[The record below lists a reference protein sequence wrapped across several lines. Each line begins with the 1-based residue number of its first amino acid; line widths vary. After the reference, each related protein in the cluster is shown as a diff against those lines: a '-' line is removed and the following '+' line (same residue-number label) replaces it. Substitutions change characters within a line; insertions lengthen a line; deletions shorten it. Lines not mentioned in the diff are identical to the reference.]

1 MCESG
6 GDQRM
11 KKRKPLEGIKIL
23 ELGNLVAAPFA
34 GKILSEFGAEV
45 IKVEEPKTGD
55 PLRNW
60 RVMHNDTSVWWYVQ
74 SRNKKSIT
82 VNLRDP
88 EGQQIIRQLSE
99 KVDVVLEN
107 FKPGTLERWGLGLED
122 LQKVNPS
129 IIMTRVSGYGQ
140 TGPYREKPGFG
151 SVAEAIGGLRYLT
164 GYPDLPPVRVGIA
177 LGDLV
182 AGLYAVIGT
191 LIALRARDEDAQKRG
206 QLVDVAL
213 YESVFSLLEGILP
226 EYDLT
231 GVVRERTGSTLPG
244 IAPSNTYEC
253 ADGKHLVIGGN
264 GDKIFQR
271 LMKAIGREDLAYDP
285 IYASNQGRADNVDFI
300 DAIIEDWTKKHP
312 LKEAQRILD
321 EVSVPVGPIYG
332 IKEIVEDEQYK
343 AREMLQEIELPDGK
357 KVLVPGV
364 VPKLSETPGE
374 INWSGP
380 SLGQH
385 NEEIYTEFMNFSFEE
400 FKKLKE
406 QGVI

>member
-1 MCESG
+1 MPH
-6 GDQRM
+6 
-11 KKRKPLEGIKIL
+11 KKPLEGVKIL

-34 GKILSEFGAEV
+34 GKLFAEFGAEV
-45 IKVEEPKTGD
+45 IKVEEPQKGD

-60 RVMHNDTSVWWYVQ
+60 RIMHQDTSVWWHVQ

-82 VNLRDP
+82 VNMRSE
-88 EGQQIIRQLSE
+88 EGQNIIKALVPN
-99 KVDVVLEN
+99 VDVVLEN
-107 FKPGTLERWGLGLED
+107 FKPGTLEKWGLGLGE
-122 LQKVNPS
+122 LQTLNPS
-129 IIMTRVSGYGQ
+129 IIMTRISGYGQ

-164 GYPDLPPVRVGIA
+164 GYPNLPPVRVGIA
-177 LGDLV
+177 IGDLT

-191 LIALRARDEDAQKRG
+191 LLALRAREQHPDKKG

-231 GVVRERTGSTLPG
+231 GTIRERTGSTLPG

-253 ADGKHLVIGGN
+253 ADGNHLVIGGN
-264 GDKIFQR
+264 GDGIFKR
-271 LMKAIGREDLAYDP
+271 LMTVIGREDLANDP
-285 IYASNQGRADNVDFI
+285 RFSNNQGRAENVEFI
-300 DAIIEDWTKKHP
+300 DQVIEQWTKQRS
-312 LKEAQRILD
+312 LKEAQRLLD
-321 EVSVPVGPIYG
+321 AVSVPVGPIYG

-343 AREMLQEIELPDGK
+343 AREMLQEVVLPDGK
-357 KVLVPGV
+357 KILVPGI

-374 INWSGP
+374 IKWNGP
-380 SLGQH
+380 KLGEH
-385 NEEIYTEFMNFSFEE
+385 NEEIYSEYLDFSFED
-400 FKKLKE
+400 FRKLKE

>member
-1 MCESG
+1 MS
-6 GDQRM
+6 
-11 KKRKPLEGIKIL
+11 KKKPLEGIKIL
-23 ELGNLVAAPFA
+23 ELGNLVAAPYA
-34 GKILSEFGAEV
+34 GKLFAEFGAEV
-45 IKVEEPKTGD
+45 IKVEEPKKGD

-82 VNLRDP
+82 VNMREK
-88 EGQQIIRQLSE
+88 EGQQIIKHLAK
-99 KVDVVLEN
+99 KVDVVIEN
-107 FKPGTLERWGLGLED
+107 FKPGTLENWGLGLED
-122 LQKVNPS
+122 LRELNPS

-177 LGDLV
+177 LGDLT

-191 LIALRARDEDAQKRG
+191 LMALRARDQDPDKKG

-213 YESVFSLLEGILP
+213 YESVFSLLEGILS

-231 GVVRERTGSTLPG
+231 GAVRERTGSTLPG

-264 GDKIFQR
+264 GDGIFKR
-271 LMKAIGREDLAYDP
+271 LMTAIGREDIANDP
-285 IYASNQGRADNVDFI
+285 TFATNQGRAENVEFI
-300 DAIIEDWTKKHP
+300 DSIIEEWTMQYP

-332 IKEIVEDEQYK
+332 IKEIVADEQYK
-343 AREMLQEIELPDGK
+343 AREMLQEVELPDGK
-357 KVLVPGV
+357 KVLVPGI

-374 INWSGP
+374 INWNGP
-380 SLGQH
+380 RLGEH
-385 NEEIYTEFMNFSFEE
+385 NEEIFIEFLNFSFED
-400 FKKLKE
+400 FKNLKE

>member
-1 MCESG
+1 MT
-6 GDQRM
+6 
-11 KKRKPLEGIKIL
+11 KRKPLEGIKIL

-45 IKVEEPKTGD
+45 IKVEEPTKGD

-60 RVMHNDTSVWWYVQ
+60 RVMHKDTSVWWYVQ

-82 VNLRDP
+82 VNMRDP
-88 EGQQIIRQLSE
+88 EGQQIIRQLAE

-122 LQKVNPS
+122 LRKVNPS

-177 LGDLV
+177 IGDLV

-191 LIALRARDEDAQKRG
+191 LMALRARDEDPGKQG

-253 ADGKHLVIGGN
+253 ADGNHLVIGGN

-271 LMKAIGREDLAYDP
+271 LMTAIGREDIAYDP
-285 IYASNQGRADNVDFI
+285 TYSTNQGRADNVTFI
-300 DAIIEDWTKKHP
+300 DATIEEWTKQHP

-332 IKEIVEDEQYK
+332 IKEIVEDEQYI

-374 INWSGP
+374 IIWSGP

>member
-1 MCESG
+1 MS
-6 GDQRM
+6 
-11 KKRKPLEGIKIL
+11 KKLPLEGVKIL

-45 IKVEEPKTGD
+45 IKVEEPAKGD

-82 VNLRDP
+82 VNMRDP
-88 EGQQIIRQLSE
+88 EGQQIIRQLAE

-122 LQKVNPS
+122 LRKVNPS

-191 LIALRARDEDAQKRG
+191 LIALRARDQDPEKQG

-231 GVVRERTGSTLPG
+231 GMVRERTGSTLPG

-264 GDKIFQR
+264 GDQIFKR
-271 LMKAIGREDLAYDP
+271 LMTAIGREDLANDP
-285 IYASNQGRADNVDFI
+285 TYSTNQGRAENVIFI
-300 DAIIEDWTKKHP
+300 DSTIEEWTKQHP

-343 AREMLQEIELPDGK
+343 AREMLQEIVLPDGT

-374 INWSGP
+374 IKWSGP

-385 NEEIYTEFMNFSFEE
+385 NEEIYTEFMNFSFDE

>member
-1 MCESG
+1 MS
-6 GDQRM
+6 
-11 KKRKPLEGIKIL
+11 KRKPLDGIKIL

-45 IKVEEPKTGD
+45 IKVEEPTKGD

-60 RVMHNDTSVWWYVQ
+60 RVMHNNTSVWWHVQ

-82 VNLRDP
+82 VNMREA
-88 EGQQIIRQLSE
+88 EGQKIIKQLAE

-107 FKPGTLERWGLGLED
+107 FKPGTLEKWGLGLED
-122 LQKVNPS
+122 LQEVNPS
-129 IIMTRVSGYGQ
+129 IIMTRISGYGQ

-151 SVAEAIGGLRYLT
+151 SVAEAIGGIRYLT
-164 GYPDLPPVRVGIA
+164 GYPDLPPVRVGLA

-191 LIALRARDEDAQKRG
+191 LMALRARDDDAQKKG

-231 GVVRERTGSTLPG
+231 GTVRERTGSTLPG

-271 LMKAIGREDLAYDP
+271 LMTVMGREDLANDP
-285 IYASNQGRADNVDFI
+285 VFSNNQGRADHVKYI
-300 DAIIEDWTKKHP
+300 DATIEEWTKKHP
-312 LKEAQRILD
+312 IKEAQRILD
-321 EVSVPVGPIYG
+321 EASVPVGPIYS

-343 AREMLQEIELPDGK
+343 AREMLQEIELPDGI
-357 KVLVPGV
+357 KVLVPGI

-374 INWSGP
+374 IKWSGP
-380 SLGQH
+380 RLGEH
-385 NEEIYTEFMNFSFEE
+385 NEEIYTEFMNFSFEK